1 MLPFDLERIS
11 SSLASAA
18 IDPVSW
24 SRALDDIVA
33 ATNSRGAI
41 LLPVVGA
48 LPLMWNT
55 PSLDQSVELYMSGGW
70 FNRDERYLGT
80 PTFLKNGVVTDD
92 DCMPAEARKKSAF
105 YQDFIQRSGLSE
117 FAGVR
122 VGREDHVWNLSL
134 QRSAGSEPYSEQELM
149 FLAKLSD
156 QLDVVVKTS
165 QALHLQKGLSAL
177 DAFEFSSQAALLLDR
192 TGKVVCVNA
201 TAQGILGDDLQ
212 ISGGR
217 LVSTAPQSAERLNGL
232 FKELFWRMT
241 SALVSPLVLPKRNGG
256 RLVIYAMRLP
266 GMADSPLTAF
276 HSILIIT
283 DSDGI
288 QPPSASTLRLVYDLT
303 PAEARLA
310 MALRGGT
317 DLAAYASAAAISKET
332 VRNQLKSVFGKVGV
346 SRQAEL
352 AAVLSALI
360 PGK

>member
-11 SSLASAA
+11 SSLATAA
-18 IDPVSW
+18 IDPANW
-24 SRALDDIVA
+24 SKALEDIAA
-33 ATNSRGAI
+33 ATRSRGAI

-55 PSLDQSVELYMSGGW
+55 PSLDQSVELYVSGGW
-70 FNRDERYLGT
+70 FSRDERYLGT
-80 PTFLKNGVVTDD
+80 PTFLRTGVVTDD

-105 YQDFIQRSGLSE
+105 YQDFIQRSGLME

-122 VGREDHVWNLSL
+122 VGRDDHIWNMSL
-134 QRSAGSEPYSEQELM
+134 QRAAGAEPYSEQELS
-149 FLAKLSD
+149 FLAKLSN

-177 DAFEFSSQAALLLDR
+177 DAFEFSSHAAVLLDR
-192 TGKVVCVNA
+192 TGKVVNINA
-201 TAQGILGDDLQ
+201 TAQAMLGDDLQ

-217 LVSTAPQSAERLNGL
+217 LVSPAPQSAERLNGL
-232 FKELFWRMT
+232 FRDLFWRMK
-241 SALVSPLVLPKRNGG
+241 SALVPPLVLPKRNGG

-266 GMADSPLTAF
+266 GMSDSPLTAF
-276 HSILIIT
+276 HSILVIT
-283 DSDGI
+283 DSDAM
-288 QPPSASTLRLVYDLT
+288 QPPSAATLRLVYDLT

-310 MALRGGT
+310 MALGGGL
-317 DLAAYASAAAISKET
+317 DLTAYATAANVSKET

-352 AAVLSALI
+352 AAVLSTLI
-360 PGK
+360 PGR

>member
-11 SSLASAA
+11 SSLATAA
-18 IDPVSW
+18 IDPASW
-24 SRALDDIVA
+24 SKALEDIA
-33 ATNSRGAI
+33 EATNSRGAI

-55 PSLDQSVELYMSGGW
+55 PSLDQSVELYVSGGW
-70 FNRDERYLGT
+70 FNRDERYLGMQ
-80 PTFLKNGVVTDD
+80 TFLKTGVITDD

-105 YQDFIQRSGLSE
+105 YQEFIQRSGLRE

-122 VGREDHVWNLSL
+122 IGRGDHVWNMSL
-134 QRSAGSEPYSEQELM
+134 QRAAGSEPYSEQELS

-177 DAFEFSSQAALLLDR
+177 DAFAFSSQAALLLDR
-192 TGKVVCVNA
+192 AGKVVSVNA
-201 TAQGILGDDLQ
+201 TAQAILGDDLQ
-212 ISGGR
+212 ITGGR
-217 LVSTAPQSAERLNGL
+217 LVSPVPQAAERLNGL
-232 FKELFWRMT
+232 FRDLFWQMK
-241 SALVSPLVLPKRNGG
+241 SALVPPLVLAKRNGG
-256 RLVIYAMRLP
+256 RLIIYAMRLP

-276 HSILIIT
+276 HSILVIA
-283 DSDGI
+283 DSDAM
-288 QPPSASTLRLVYDLT
+288 QPPSAATLRLVYDLT

-310 MALRGGT
+310 MALGSGT
-317 DLAAYASAAAISKET
+317 DLAAYAATADVSKET
-332 VRNQLKSVFGKVGV
+332 VRNQLKAVFGKVGV

-360 PGK
+360 PGR